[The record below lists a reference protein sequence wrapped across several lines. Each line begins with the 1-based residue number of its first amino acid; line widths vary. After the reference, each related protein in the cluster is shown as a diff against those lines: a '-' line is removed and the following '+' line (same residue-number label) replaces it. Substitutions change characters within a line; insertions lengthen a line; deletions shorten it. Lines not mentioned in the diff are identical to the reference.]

1 MTVTTVYLRDFPEDL
16 HYKLKIQA
24 ARERTTIKE
33 LIIRIT
39 TQYLESQDKS
49 EKN

>member
-1 MTVTTVYLRDFPEDL
+1 MATVYLRDFPDDL

-24 ARERTTIKE
+24 AKERTTIKE
-33 LIIRIT
+33 LAIRIT

-49 EKN
+49 EKS